1 VFNIRQQK
9 SVEEKK
15 KRKKQL
21 KRKEDKIVLH
31 FSNVTEPFLSKM
43 RKNKTCK
50 SENSQQ

>member
-21 KRKEDKIVLH
+21 KRKEDKIALL
-31 FSNVTEPFLSKM
+31 FNNVTELFLNRAK
-43 RKNKTCK
+43 KNKTH
-50 SENSQQ
+50 SFLNV